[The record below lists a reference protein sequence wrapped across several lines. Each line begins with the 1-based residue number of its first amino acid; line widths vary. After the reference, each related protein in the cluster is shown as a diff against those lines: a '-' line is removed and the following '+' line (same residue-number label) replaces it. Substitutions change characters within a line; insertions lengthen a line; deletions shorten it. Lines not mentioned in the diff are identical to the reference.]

1 MFLAKLSILLLYLR
15 IFQVDRQT
23 RILVYIA
30 VIWNAALSLA
40 DMIGFGIL
48 CVPLPGRS
56 WQRASRDRKCRV
68 VALMFSL
75 VTGVVN
81 FCSDLFIIGIPIPA
95 VWNLQ
100 LRTSKKLGVI
110 AIFATGGL

>member
-15 IFQVDRQT
+15 IFLVDRLT

-30 VIWNAALSLA
+30 LIWNAMLSLA
-40 DMIGFGIL
+40 IMIVYGIL
-48 CVPLPGRS
+48 CVPPPGRS
-56 WQRASRDRKCRV
+56 WQYAGKDHKCRV
-68 VALMFSL
+68 FAILFSQI
-75 VTGVVN
+75 TGAIN
-81 FCSDLFIIGIPIPA
+81 FCSDLFVIGIPIPA

-100 LRTSKKLGVI
+100 LQTSKRLGVI